1 MRPRSPNL
9 PPGDAP
15 VGLPALRSPGRVSEL
30 LFLYETATRRHGRL
44 RSIAQVLGLSVQAV
58 SLLYRDARA
67 RGWVEEVDGTY
78 RPTLRGIEHLHNA
91 FGNLT
96 VDLEARRRNL
106 AIIRQCWAVAGEA
119 LTSGEE
125 VSLVMEGG
133 FLRAKKGRTG
143 PSRGRALQ
151 RARRGDLVE
160 VGELQGVVSLRPCPV
175 EIYVLPESWSPLD
188 PVPAR
193 LVRVLRGGNHG
204 LLVAEGL
211 EAYHVVEPLAARTP
225 PLRFGGAAAARDAS
239 QVGVP
244 ALVVVTQE
252 RLASLLKRLEEPP
265 PAPPVLL
272 RTLGRGRSRSPK
284 GAG

>member
-1 MRPRSPNL
+1 MPSRP
-9 PPGDAP
+9 PPAPSAEPP
-15 VGLPALRSPGRVSEL
+15 VGLPSLRSPGRVSEL

-78 RPTLRGIEHLHNA
+78 RPTLRGIEHLHSA

-106 AIIRQCWAVAGEA
+106 AIIRQCWAVAGED
-119 LTSGEE
+119 LGPGEE

-133 FLRAKKGRTG
+133 FLRARKGRAS
-143 PSRGRALQ
+143 PSRGRVLQ
-151 RARRGDLVE
+151 RARQGDLVE

-175 EIYVLPESWSPLD
+175 EIYVLPESWSPRD
-188 PVPAR
+188 PVPGR
-193 LVRVLRGGNHG
+193 LSRALRQGSHG

-211 EAYHVVEPLAARTP
+211 EAYHVVEPLARTP

-272 RTLGRGRSRSPK
+272 RTLGPARSRRPR
-284 GAG
+284 AGG